1 VFADVFERLREQH
14 GPQEGWWPAES
25 RFEVMVGALL
35 VQRTTWRNAAVAI
48 ERLKQVRC
56 MTAERLAH
64 IETDELRTLIK
75 PAGFF
80 RVKAIR
86 LKKLARF
93 VISAGGLDSLSGRQT
108 VELRNRLL
116 ELEGVGPETAD
127 AMLGYVFDRPV
138 LVVDAY
144 TRRLFARLRH
154 PSPALSDTDLKRDAE
169 ATLGTTQ
176 ALNEFHALV
185 IAHGQRCCSPT
196 PSCEPCSL
204 RAICGFEREGQSG
217 LA

>member
-1 VFADVFERLREQH
+1 
-14 GPQEGWWPAES
+14 
-25 RFEVMVGALL
+25 M
-35 VQRTTWRNAAVAI
+35 QRTAWRNAAAAI
-48 ERLKQVRC
+48 ERLKQNQC

-64 IETDELRTLIK
+64 METDALSALIK

-80 RVKAIR
+80 RVKAAR
-86 LKKLARF
+86 LQKLARF
-93 VISAGGLDSLSGRQT
+93 VVSAGGLNSLSGQPT

-127 AMLGYVFDRPV
+127 AMLGYAFDRPV

-144 TRRLFARLRH
+144 TRRLFSRLRH
-154 PSPALSDTDLKRDAE
+154 PSPVLSDTALKKNAE
-169 ATLGTTQ
+169 ATLRTTQ

-196 PSCEPCSL
+196 PRCEPCSL
-204 RAICGFEREGQSG
+204 RTICGSWRERQSRS
-217 LA
+217 A